1 MYLLN
6 GRSQHLDVFH
16 NLIKLGR
23 RKTPLLSRGTWVKS
37 RYIGWILA

>member
-6 GRSQHLDVFH
+6 GRSQNLDVFH

-23 RKTPLLSRGTWVKS
+23 RKTPLLSRGARIKPGH
-37 RYIGWILA
+37 IGWILA